1 MINFPEVLTF
11 WLDLDVDG
19 FRIDAVPYFI
29 ESASLENETR
39 SDRDVAS
46 TNYFY
51 LNPTATKDRPEN
63 YPIVQEWKDHIN
75 NYTASKN
82 NDKVRFICTEG
93 YSDIDYVMKWYDYG
107 VDFPFNLF
115 FVKDGDIVDD
125 AVMDTAE
132 NVYDIFIKWLD
143 NMPSNK
149 TVNWVLGNHDFSQ
162 IATRIGLYRTDGLHL
177 SVLLMPGVTTLYFG
191 DELGMTDTYLT
202 CLYSRDP
209 WRTPYQWD
217 NTTASGFSINSTP
230 FLKVNPNYST
240 VNLATEK
247 EANFSHY
254 KNIQQAIALRN
265 TTVWREG
272 TVDVELIED
281 QVVGIARQ
289 LDGDDP
295 IVVLM
300 NWENSTATVD
310 LDNYFDSL
318 PDELSLEIADIYSGL
333 STKIGDTYSKS
344 SIELPEYG
352 TMVLRGTSS

>member
-202 CLYSRDP
+202 
-209 WRTPYQWD
+209 W
-217 NTTASGFSINSTP
+217 
-230 FLKVNPNYST
+230 
-240 VNLATEK
+240 
-247 EANFSHY
+247 
-254 KNIQQAIALRN
+254 
-265 TTVWREG
+265 
-272 TVDVELIED
+272 
-281 QVVGIARQ
+281 
-289 LDGDDP
+289 
-295 IVVLM
+295 
-300 NWENSTATVD
+300 
-310 LDNYFDSL
+310 
-318 PDELSLEIADIYSGL
+318 
-333 STKIGDTYSKS
+333 
-344 SIELPEYG
+344 
-352 TMVLRGTSS
+352 